1 MRVDR
6 YSILEQLGQTDPVR
20 HVKRSDIVY
29 RHMRDPALLRYYY
42 KLKIQPFTNK
52 LELSGSSPTDLFIG
66 RYGYPKVFIGPLV
79 PPEFGDTSV
88 LGTPERW
95 RNMSIEQIVEMRS
108 KLVRGVHL
116 TSVQSVETGRIE
128 CFVRDLALAERPAEA
143 EVTFSKKAFARIAM
157 QDEVQ
162 PFGPSAEMKGFEL
175 YNVKADTKI
184 ESRYSDIDAKAVTSM
199 KELYNRGVPVS
210 KIQRG

>member
-1 MRVDR
+1 MDR
-6 YSILEQLGQTDPVR
+6 YTILEQLGQGDSAR

-42 KLKIQPFTNK
+42 KLKVQPFTNK
-52 LELSGSSPTDLFIG
+52 LELAGSSPTDLFIG
-66 RYGYPKVFIGPLV
+66 RFGYPKVFIGPLV

-116 TSVQSVETGRIE
+116 TRVQSVETGKVE
-128 CFVRDLALAERPAEA
+128 EFVRDLALAERPAEA
-143 EVTFSKKAFARIAM
+143 EVTFASKPVARIAM

-162 PFGPSAEMKGFEL
+162 PFGPSAEMKAFEL
-175 YNVKADTKI
+175 YNVKTDKKL
-184 ESRYSDIDAKAVTSM
+184 ESRYSDVDAKATASM
-199 KELYNRGVPVS
+199 TYLYNRGVPVS
-210 KIQRG
+210 